1 MIDLQKAPF
10 GKRIFAFLADL
21 IVAGI
26 LISGIYFALS
36 AILDIDGYTA
46 KYDEIKSAYEE
57 EYGVSFDTTQEQ
69 YDAMTEA
76 EKDHYREAVDAMNA
90 DEDANK
96 AIKTSF
102 KLIFITFASGI
113 VVSMLILEF
122 IVPLLLKDGRTLGK
136 RLFGLG
142 VMRTNYV
149 RITPVQLFVRGVIG
163 KGVFELV
170 LPILI
175 VMSVLS
181 GRTGMFG
188 LILLGAMVIAEI
200 VVLVKSDSNSML
212 HDVLADTAVVD
223 WASQMI
229 FENEKQRDE
238 YVRRQKEEIEQ
249 NKLY

>member
-1 MIDLQKAPF
+1 M
-10 GKRIFAFLADL
+10 
-21 IVAGI
+21 
-26 LISGIYFALS
+26 
-36 AILDIDGYTA
+36 
-46 KYDEIKSAYEE
+46 
-57 EYGVSFDTTQEQ
+57 
-69 YDAMTEA
+69 
-76 EKDHYREAVDAMNA
+76 
-90 DEDANK
+90 
-96 AIKTSF
+96 
-102 KLIFITFASGI
+102 
-113 VVSMLILEF
+113 
-122 IVPLLLKDGRTLGK
+122 PLLLKDGRTLGK

>member
-1 MIDLQKAPF
+1 MVDLQKAPF

-26 LISGIYFALS
+26 LISGLYFAFS
-36 AILDIDGYTA
+36 AILGVDSYAA
-46 KYDEIKSAYEE
+46 KYNEILASYEA
-57 EYGVSFDTTQEQ
+57 EYGVDYDTTQEE
-69 YDAMTEA
+69 YDAMTDA
-76 EKDHYREAVDAMNA
+76 EKDHYREAVAAMNA
-90 DEDANK
+90 DEEANR
-96 AIKTSF
+96 AIKTAYTM
-102 KLIFITFASGI
+102 TFAIFAGGI
-113 VVSMLILEF
+113 IISMLLLEF
-122 IVPLLLKDGRTLGK
+122 IVPLLFKDGRTLGK

-238 YVRRQKEEIEQ
+238 YIRRQKEEIEQ

>member
-36 AILDIDGYTA
+36 AILDIDGYTK
-46 KYDEIKSAYEE
+46 KYNDILLSYEE
-57 EYGVSFDTTQEQ
+57 EYGVSYDTTQEQ
-69 YDAMTEA
+69 YSAMTDA
-76 EKDHYREAVDAMNA
+76 EKEHYAEAVDAMNA

-96 AIKTSF
+96 AIKTAYT
-102 KLIFITFASGI
+102 LTFITFASGI
-113 VVSMLILEF
+113 IVSMLLLEF
-122 IVPLLLKDGRTLGK
+122 IVPLLFGDGRTLGK

-175 VMSVLS
+175 ILSVLS
-181 GRTGMFG
+181 GKTGVFG
-188 LILLGAMVIAEI
+188 LILLGVMVIAEI
-200 VVLVKSDSNSML
+200 VVLIRSDSNSML

-223 WASQMI
+223 WASQRI
-229 FENEKQRDE
+229 FENEKQRDAYIRE
-238 YVRRQKEEIEQ
+238 QKEAEEQ